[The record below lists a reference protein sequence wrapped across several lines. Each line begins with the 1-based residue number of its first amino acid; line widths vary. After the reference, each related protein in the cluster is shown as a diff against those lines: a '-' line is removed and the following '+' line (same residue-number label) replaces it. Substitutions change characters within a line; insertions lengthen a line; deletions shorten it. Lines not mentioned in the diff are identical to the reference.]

1 MINWHQVKEKFFEV
15 GGKVIGGIAESFGL
29 SIGKKVFP
37 PHGGSN
43 HDSALAAAI
52 SNDSS
57 IVKAIT
63 DTQSSLARVQEEQNR
78 LKQAE
83 LMINVELA
91 RQEREL
97 KLQLCEIVYSQKLE
111 LQQKEFQNRGELQAK
126 QIQADF
132 DEKNLPTVFS
142 RQELVDIFAQES
154 DSPLFVCSKIQIT
167 EGSPKYFQTELAA
180 EVESKMRTFANSTF
194 KRDVRFYSRFFK
206 DRDVFDADVEKLK
219 SILPDTPCVM
229 IFSRLT
235 RSNVHFHYNLWGCQI
250 AGIFD
255 EYRDLEF
262 SWREEFLQPL
272 LDSVGEVSD
281 HDLDNLYEMIGDW
294 LTSLQKLIATF
305 LMDLYAIVDGDNP
318 FYIPKLDRV
327 DVGLPEAVR
336 EKYIQPYAEILE
348 RIQKERIDAFN
359 EELRHQQ
366 DEGERN
372 RQVDLQ
378 KQQDAENRSKS
389 LIFELPNGGG
399 TLEFVLIPAGKLIMD
414 GVPEINLPEFRISK
428 YPITQR
434 QYQAITGTNP
444 SHFTRNYNGYDGKQY
459 LAADRPV
466 EQILWKEAKAFCEEL
481 SNLKIMENLHI
492 QLPSPYQWEYAC
504 RGGNPDR
511 NIKFW
516 FGNNDNELTYH
527 AWYIDN
533 SNLMTHSVNERETGN
548 TNSLGLVDM
557 HGNIFEW
564 CSWESSSET
573 SANHPIKGGAFDSDF
588 HLCSSIL
595 SAVVYYE
602 DGGKSKGIG
611 FRIVII

>member
-235 RSNVHFHYNLWGCQI
+235 RSNVHFYYNLWGCQI

-466 EQILWKEAKAFCEEL
+466 EQILWK
-481 SNLKIMENLHI
+481 
-492 QLPSPYQWEYAC
+492 
-504 RGGNPDR
+504 
-511 NIKFW
+511 
-516 FGNNDNELTYH
+516 
-527 AWYIDN
+527 
-533 SNLMTHSVNERETGN
+533 
-548 TNSLGLVDM
+548 
-557 HGNIFEW
+557 
-564 CSWESSSET
+564 
-573 SANHPIKGGAFDSDF
+573 
-588 HLCSSIL
+588 
-595 SAVVYYE
+595 
-602 DGGKSKGIG
+602 
-611 FRIVII
+611 